1 MRFSLQKFVIGLVL
15 IFVAGCSSD
24 DPAGPGEGEG
34 RVRMYIADAPANMYS
49 EVNVEI
55 ERVEVYSEGSGWLEV
70 SGEAEI
76 YNLLELTNGKMAT
89 LVDIN
94 LEADTYSRVRV
105 HVGGRS
111 NIVVDG
117 SVVNVTI
124 GSGFQNGVVLEQ
136 QIELQ
141 AGSTVEILLDF
152 DAHSSVKGSVVTGLR
167 LEPAIRIQSM
177 ERAGNISGRVSPV
190 QARAVI
196 VASQNGEVVT
206 STYADESSGEYKL
219 VGLAE
224 GTYDIEIVARAGEYE
239 TKKHTNVSV
248 EARQTTNLGHTVLE
262 SNNNNFNGPK

>member
-1 MRFSLQKFVIGLVL
+1 MRYSLQNLIIGLIC

-34 RVRMYIADAPANMYS
+34 RVVMYLADAPTNMYS

-55 ERVEVYSEGSGWLEV
+55 ERVEIYSEGSGWLEV
-70 SGEAEI
+70 RGEAEAEI
-76 YNLLELTNGKMAT
+76 YNLLDLTNGRMAT
-89 LVDIN
+89 LVEVN
-94 LEADTYSRVRV
+94 LEAGTYTRVRV
-105 HVGGRS
+105 HIGGGS

-117 SVVNVTI
+117 NMVNVTI
-124 GSGFQNGVVLEQ
+124 GSGFQGGVVLEQ

-141 AGSTVEILLDF
+141 AGSTAEILLDF
-152 DAHSSVKGSVVTGLR
+152 DAHSSVKGSMVTGFR

-196 VASQNGEVVT
+196 VASQGGEVVT

-262 SNNNNFNGPK
+262 SNNINGPQ